1 MEKIIQAF
9 KEAKKDFVDFWIQY
23 KRKLVYI
30 KFLAVRNRDGRYLGT
45 LEVTQDMTEIK
56 KLGGEKRLLDERE
69 LN

>member
-1 MEKIIQAF
+1 VEKIIQAF